1 MLFIFVCFDFLA
13 RTLFLPQ
20 QKPDIFVSVLALY
33 SFERGRVAL
42 TQKFEGQQV
51 EIVVLFFTGPASES
65 MCDFF
70 LLVKFFAQEVIRVV
84 ALCCADDFNCTS
96 IRKEFVFSCSM
107 GMGCMLQL
115 LADRPS
121 ALF

>member
-51 EIVVLFFTGPASES
+51 EIVVLFSQVQQVNPCAIS
-65 MCDFF
+65 FF
-70 LLVKFFAQEVIRVV
+70 L
-84 ALCCADDFNCTS
+84 
-96 IRKEFVFSCSM
+96 
-107 GMGCMLQL
+107 
-115 LADRPS
+115 
-121 ALF
+121 